1 MAVEFWCVHALDL
14 CHSCL
19 VAAFV
24 LDSYRILEDIDA
36 LGQIVDEKVAGG
48 FVVVQAVLVF
58 VFGRTTDLNE
68 RES

>member
-1 MAVEFWCVHALDL
+1 M
-14 CHSCL
+14 
-19 VAAFV
+19 